1 MKTILSLLLIFLV
14 SFSGCANKKRKAL
27 LFPFVAILD
36 SGETTTPNTFSSPS
50 TTSETGGSGNQV
62 IPPAP
67 DKLAS
72 SESTQFQV
80 TPTQSSNEYAVVPV
94 EATNTTTS
102 TEVSSSKGD
111 SESSSSVSND
121 ITNLTDTASSSKGD
135 SGSSSSV
142 SSDTTNL
149 TDTVSSVSNSVAEVL
164 PSAGVVVAESTKPF
178 TFQTTTIIPV
188 SMTVV
193 DSTQTPISNA
203 VVNIYEVNSNN
214 GETNLLFQQLT
225 NSSGYVEGSIVV
237 KQSTTQ
243 LEAAVSINNESSKP
257 VPIPLEVA
265 VTKDNGEVKNYPI
278 SAITSLTIPTQ
289 VKPQVLVAD
298 RDGDGVPDS
307 LDFYPDDPSKSSK
320 IRIPSSGVNT
330 VSFEDLFPSAG
341 DADLND
347 YVVQFY
353 NEEDLNSKGE
363 VVEIRGEYQHVA
375 KGAGYKHTL
384 NLRLPLEFTVCR
396 GDKDKGHGNE
406 TTGIDTD
413 NPGKSTGVN
422 QNALEKRKATFT
434 SKCDREEK
442 ISLDVTFESII
453 YDGSGI
459 DTKTGKVRYTPSLEE
474 MKDGFEILGDSSKT
488 ISSANVDPTK
498 PYKPGHR
505 AVVKI
510 VFNKPIPKAQL
521 GNAPYDLFIRIL
533 SKKLDSKYP
542 KPAPKA
548 ENPAKQFYEV
558 HFPGIYFDNGKDIY
572 LDNSGFP
579 WAVLI
584 PSTWAWPLEG
594 KTYDIRGNK
603 SAYPKFKIWMESKGQ
618 LEKDWYLYPDKNH
631 AYPLP
636 EISSSLT
643 AFLKQIDS
651 VSLGVAF
658 LILLGG
664 LGVLILRKKFLTV

>member
-1 MKTILSLLLIFLV
+1 MIIFEEEIIMKTIVSLLLILLV
-14 SFSGCANKKRKAL
+14 SFSGCTNKKRKAL

-36 SGETTTPNTFSSPS
+36 SGETTTPNSSSSPS
-50 TTSETGGSGNQV
+50 TTSETIGLGNQS

-67 DKLAS
+67 DKLTS

-94 EATNTTTS
+94 EAASNAILPETGL
-102 TEVSSSKGD
+102 SKET
-111 SESSSSVSND
+111 SESSSSES
-121 ITNLTDTASSSKGD
+121 T
-135 SGSSSSV
+135 
-142 SSDTTNL
+142 
-149 TDTVSSVSNSVAEVL
+149 SVSNEITSNETSSKEPTDTSSLGPIAEVL
-164 PSAGVVVAESTKPF
+164 PSAGIVVAESTKPF

-203 VVNIYEVNSNN
+203 VVNIYEVNSSN

-225 NSSGYVEGSIVV
+225 NSAGYVEGSLVV

-243 LEAAVSINNESSKP
+243 LEATVSINNESSKP

-265 VTKDNGEVKNYPI
+265 VTKDNGEVKNHPI
-278 SAITSLTIPTQ
+278 SAITSLTVPTQ
-289 VKPQVLVAD
+289 VQPQVLVAD
-298 RDGDGVPDS
+298 RDRDGVPDS

-384 NLRLPLEFTVCR
+384 NLRLPLEFTVCK

-406 TTGIDTD
+406 STGIDTD

-442 ISLDVTFESII
+442 IPLDVTFESII

-488 ISSANVDPTK
+488 ISSANIDPTK

-510 VFNKPIPKAQL
+510 VFNKPVPKAQL

-542 KPAPKA
+542 KAAPKA

-558 HFPGIYFDNGKDIY
+558 HFPGIYFDDGKDVY

-594 KTYDIRGNK
+594 KTYDIRGSK
-603 SAYPKFKIWMESKGQ
+603 SAYPKFKIWMQSKGQ
-618 LEKDWYLYPDKNH
+618 LEKDWYLYPDKNY

-651 VSLGVAF
+651 VSLGLALV
-658 LILLGG
+658 ILLGG
-664 LGVLILRKKFLTV
+664 LGILILRKKFLTV